1 MALTYLEVSR
11 QSIGNKVLTCYSVK
25 GDGSETSI
33 TALAMKLKRIEAAWL
48 SDVDDGAELALST
61 WKGSA
66 IVTSAAIG
74 SGQYQLVF
82 ALGF

>member
-1 MALTYLEVSR
+1 MALTYLEVAR
-11 QSIGNKVLTCYSVK
+11 QTMGNRVLVCYSVK
-25 GDGSETSI
+25 GDASETSV
-33 TALAMKLKRIEAAWL
+33 TAKAMKLQRIDCAWL
-48 SDVDDGAELALST
+48 SDVDDAAELTLTT

-82 ALGF
+82 AIGF

>member
-1 MALTYLEVSR
+1 MALTYTEVAR
-11 QSIGNKVLTCYSVK
+11 QTIGNKVLTCYSVK

-33 TALAMKLKRIEAAWL
+33 SALQMKLSRIECAWL
-48 SDVDDGAELALST
+48 SDVNDAAELTLT
-61 WKGSA
+61 TYKGSA

-82 ALGF
+82 CIGS